1 MNKQQLKNKCKSILD
16 KTPINNYV
24 QSKNDF
30 DFLMKIFSHHEE
42 WEDKLNGQEIIG
54 IIVQKDPIW
63 KKKCFHLVR
72 KDFSTTD
79 ISYLASI
86 TNISPKANVTRACRF
101 AEMPRIKA
109 FIKTIVF
116 PYTYTFNGKE
126 TTIHNRSEM
135 DIDHYDVDFDSLI
148 NNWVNKNGGFAK
160 LAKKINNVE
169 DMSYET
175 KFTDESLTE
184 SFANYAKANS
194 KLRVLSKWDNRSTRK
209 KHKE

>member
-1 MNKQQLKNKCKSILD
+1 
-16 KTPINNYV
+16 
-24 QSKNDF
+24 
-30 DFLMKIFSHHEE
+30 
-42 WEDKLNGQEIIG
+42 
-54 IIVQKDPIW
+54 
-63 KKKCFHLVR
+63 
-72 KDFSTTD
+72 
-79 ISYLASI
+79 
-86 TNISPKANVTRACRF
+86 
-101 AEMPRIKA
+101 
-109 FIKTIVF
+109 
-116 PYTYTFNGKE
+116 
-126 TTIHNRSEM
+126 M